1 MSYSLFLF
9 DDEIA
14 RSWEPFSLT
23 RPAGELLFGAFLL
36 RERSEVYWGSRC
48 QGHLSSDGLRGFS
61 EPGSP
66 PIVELDGIATERHRI
81 FQSSRAAPF
90 GSPPAL
96 LARPETGESSGKEGT
111 TLLVGGQVAGW
122 ILPPG
127 MPNPSPDALPEP
139 APLPGSRELELNGKI
154 LEAPW
159 DLMTRNADQL
169 RADIPR
175 FFPGY
180 ATDELP
186 GCHIQGNELV
196 SLGSGVV
203 VEPGSFFDAT
213 EGPIRLSEDVVI
225 RSHTRLAGPAF
236 VGPGSTIL
244 GGSLEAVSIG
254 PSCKVRGEV
263 GTSIILGYTNKAH
276 DGFLGH
282 AYLGRWVNLG
292 AFTTNSDLKNNY
304 GPVRV
309 GGRDGPLDTKLMKVG
324 CFLGDHVKTGIGTLL
339 NTGTVVGA
347 GSNIF
352 GGQMPP
358 TYVPP
363 FSWGVGADLT
373 EFRRDKFLQMA
384 VRAMGRRGMALEEG
398 MADLL
403 ERAWEATRPLRA
415 SVPG

>member
-1 MSYSLFLF
+1 
-9 DDEIA
+9 
-14 RSWEPFSLT
+14 
-23 RPAGELLFGAFLL
+23 
-36 RERSEVYWGSRC
+36 
-48 QGHLSSDGLRGFS
+48 
-61 EPGSP
+61 
-66 PIVELDGIATERHRI
+66 
-81 FQSSRAAPF
+81 
-90 GSPPAL
+90 
-96 LARPETGESSGKEGT
+96 
-111 TLLVGGQVAGW
+111 
-122 ILPPG
+122 
-127 MPNPSPDALPEP
+127 MPNPSPDALLDP
-139 APLPGSRELELNGKI
+139 AALPGSRELELDGKL

-159 DLMTRNADQL
+159 DLMAGNANQL
-169 RADIPR
+169 GADIPR

-203 VEPGSFFDAT
+203 VEPGSVFDAT
-213 EGPIRLSEDVVI
+213 EGPIRLSEGVVV

-244 GGSLEAVSIG
+244 GGSLGEVSIG
-254 PSCKVRGEV
+254 PVCKVRGEV
-263 GTSIILGYTNKAH
+263 ETSVILGYTNKAH

-292 AFTTNSDLKNNY
+292 ASTANSDLKNNY

-309 GGRDGPLDTKLMKVG
+309 GSRDGPLDTGLIKVG
-324 CFLGDHVKTGIGTLL
+324 CFVGDHVKTGIGTLF

-373 EFRRDKFLQMA
+373 EFRLDNFLEVA
-384 VRAMGRRGMALEEG
+384 SRAMGRRGMRLEEG

-403 ERAWEATRPLRA
+403 KRAWEATGPLRA
-415 SVPG
+415 SGNG